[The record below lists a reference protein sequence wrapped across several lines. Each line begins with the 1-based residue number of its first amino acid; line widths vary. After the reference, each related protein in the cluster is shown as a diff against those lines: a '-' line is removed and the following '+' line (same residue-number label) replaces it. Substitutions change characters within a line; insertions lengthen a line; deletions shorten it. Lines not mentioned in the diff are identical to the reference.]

1 MASKTVLITG
11 CSADGIGAAIARSL
25 VDRGHHVFMTARNT
39 SKIPADLAKHA
50 SVTTLALDIKDRES
64 IAAAAASVAA
74 SGRGLD
80 VLVNNAG
87 GGYAMPILDIDIDR
101 AKDLYDLNVWAQIA
115 VIQAFS
121 AQLIARRGRIV
132 NISTC
137 AVPMHTPW
145 ICGRPRL
152 TTLIVQSSDHCTA
165 TYVSSKAAF
174 TSFSE
179 TLRLELA
186 PFGVQVGTIMVGT
199 VDSLFH
205 VNDPFTLPPD
215 SRYAPIEKT
224 IAGWASGELKP
235 KGIPND
241 KFAELIVDDVTG
253 DSNRTG
259 LIWKGP
265 NAGSL
270 AAMSKWAP
278 QSICV
283 SLPIFFLLLH
293 TDYLLG
299 RRNELQPGAEGAG
312 EYECR
317 QLTSFLLGITI
328 TLQALAVLK
337 TTYVCKLPYQCYDY
351 VPKSVCREI

>member
-1 MASKTVLITG
+1 MSKNILITG
-11 CSADGIGAAIARSL
+11 CSANGIGAAIARSL
-25 VDRGHHVFMTARNT
+25 LERGHHVFVTARDT
-39 SKIPADLAKHA
+39 SKIPADLTAHSAVTILTLDVKKRN
-50 SVTTLALDIKDRES
+50 SV
-64 IAAAAASVAA
+64 AAAAASVLE
-74 SGRGLD
+74 SGRSLD

-101 AKDLYDLNVWAQIA
+101 AKELYDLNVWAQIA

-121 AQLIARRGRIV
+121 TQLIASHGRIV

-145 ICGRPRL
+145 I
-152 TTLIVQSSDHCTA
+152 S

-186 PFGVQVGTIMVGT
+186 PLGIDVAAIMVGT

-205 VNDPFTLPPD
+205 VNDPFTLPSGSP
-215 SRYAPIEKT
+215 YAPIEKT

-241 KFAELIVDDVTG
+241 KFAKMIVDDVTG
-253 DSNRTG
+253 DSGRTG

-278 QSICV
+278 QSLCDAAM
-283 SLPIFFLLLH
+283 SYNQGLK
-293 TDYLLG
+293 
-299 RRNELQPGAEGAG
+299 ELAAM
-312 EYECR
+312 
-317 QLTSFLLGITI
+317 
-328 TLQALAVLK
+328 
-337 TTYVCKLPYQCYDY
+337 
-351 VPKSVCREI
+351 RE